1 MAKNIEIAVYNTG
14 VDVFKGV
21 EQNRSVV
28 IILIKIIF
36 IYSAINRAAK
46 GPPLYSVLN
55 PDTSSDSPS
64 AKSKGVRLV
73 SASAVVNQT
82 IKMKGMASIN
92 KEGYM
97 YILLRF
103 NVNITIIGDNI
114 IRVIL
119 TSYEIV
125 WAAPRK
131 APRSA
136 YLELEDQPAT
146 KVVYTFILEIAR
158 NIKMPNDTW

>member
-1 MAKNIEIAVYNTG
+1 
-14 VDVFKGV
+14 
-21 EQNRSVV
+21 
-28 IILIKIIF
+28 
-36 IYSAINRAAK
+36 
-46 GPPLYSVLN
+46 
-55 PDTSSDSPS
+55 
-64 AKSKGVRLV
+64 
-73 SASAVVNQT
+73 
-82 IKMKGMASIN
+82 
-92 KEGYM
+92 M